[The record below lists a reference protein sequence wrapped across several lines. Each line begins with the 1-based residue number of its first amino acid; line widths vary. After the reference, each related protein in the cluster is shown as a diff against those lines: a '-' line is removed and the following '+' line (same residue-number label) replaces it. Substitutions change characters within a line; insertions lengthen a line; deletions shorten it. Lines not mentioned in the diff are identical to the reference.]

1 MWSLTSI
8 CKMQKT
14 VRKANSS
21 ALHTCNIRNSEVQ
34 KSFLISH
41 PDDSG
46 TSQVALV
53 VKNPPANTGHARDA
67 GSIPGSGRASQVGSS
82 NPLQYSCLEN
92 PMDREAWWAIHGV
105 AKIRHYYYTHTHT
118 HTHTNT
124 HTHTQMI
131 LMHEKVGSH

>member
-34 KSFLISH
+34 KSFLISR

-53 VKNPPANTGHARDA
+53 VKNPPANTGHARDT
-67 GSIPGSGRASQVGSS
+67 GSIPGSGRASRVGSS

-92 PMDREAWWAIHGV
+92 SMDREAWWAIHGV
-105 AKIRHYYYTHTHT
+105 AKIRHYCTHTHI
-118 HTHTNT
+118 
-124 HTHTQMI
+124 HTQT
-131 LMHEKVGSH
+131 HPDDSNA